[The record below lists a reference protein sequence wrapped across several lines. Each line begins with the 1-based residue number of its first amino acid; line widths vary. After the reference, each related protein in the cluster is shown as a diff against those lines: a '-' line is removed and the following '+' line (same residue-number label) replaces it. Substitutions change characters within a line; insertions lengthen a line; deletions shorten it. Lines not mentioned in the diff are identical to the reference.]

1 MDLYPFIFPVVK
13 TQEQIG
19 NGVCSFQIED
29 PVLSAELTTIYTNV
43 QKILDLRHKYLRVS
57 LQGHADN
64 PKDDPS
70 WKIYPPPPPP
80 VWVEDPF
87 QRPVTSQ
94 GNESGAATWGTNSGE
109 LRPRTEKEGRKPGHD
124 IGEDFVLEECE
135 IPGEDEM
142 EFKLDEQGVYQVYEN
157 RKGEFLFLSTLV
169 DFLSNVLSMDSAR
182 C

>member
-1 MDLYPFIFPVVK
+1 MSK
-13 TQEQIG
+13 SKGKIG
-19 NGVCSFQIED
+19 NRVCFVQIED

-94 GNESGAATWGTNSGE
+94 GNESSGAATWGTSSGE

-124 IGEDFVLEECE
+124 IGEDFVFGECE

-157 RKGEFLFLSTLV
+157 KKGESLFPFLVWYMFIACLTY
-169 DFLSNVLSMDSAR
+169 
-182 C
+182 CE

>member
-1 MDLYPFIFPVVK
+1 M
-13 TQEQIG
+13 
-19 NGVCSFQIED
+19 
-29 PVLSAELTTIYTNV
+29 

-80 VWVEDPF
+80 VWIEDPF
-87 QRPVTSQ
+87 QRPITSQ
-94 GNESGAATWGTNSGE
+94 GNESSGTTTWGTSSGE

-124 IGEDFVLEECE
+124 IGEDFIFEECE

-157 RKGEFLFLSTLV
+157 KKGEFSSTSAGSLS
-169 DFLSNVLSMDSAR
+169 DIYREPNVVRTSSAR